1 LAEKHRDKLT
11 PTAKAAG
18 MPLGSGFFDEKL
30 EIAPWKKLEN
40 LTEHATKSIHVEP
53 PVFGLLG

>member
-18 MPLGSGFFDEKL
+18 MPLGPSFFDEQL
-30 EIAPWKKLEN
+30 EIASRKKLEN